1 MKFGG
6 KGLNLKRLKSGFSGG
21 SVVNN
26 LPAMQEMQAEDAGSI
41 PGSRRSPGVGNDN
54 SFQYSCL
61 AKNPWGW
68 KRVWAIKQQ
77 VYICG

>member
-1 MKFGG
+1 MKFGA

-41 PGSRRSPGVGNDN
+41 PGSRRFPGVGNGKPL
-54 SFQYSCL
+54 QYACL
-61 AKNPWGW
+61 GNPTNRG
-68 KRVWAIKQQ
+68 A
-77 VYICG
+77 

>member
-1 MKFGG
+1 MKFGE
-6 KGLNLKRLKSGFSGG
+6 KGLNLKRLKSGFSHG

-54 SFQYSCL
+54 SFVPVFLPGKKSMGL
-61 AKNPWGW
+61 EESLGN
-68 KRVWAIKQQ
+68 
-77 VYICG
+77 